1 MDPIAHH
8 YGRAAG
14 ESVGCSG
21 RRDDERRQGKM
32 CFGPSSQQKNLN
44 NILTSLIPS
53 EIAKRDTALDPL
65 AAFAKARM
73 MGGLPDFNALKDF
86 SSGTVAANS
95 APARGGV
102 IRRLAAGGLKLSDP
116 ASQGILS
123 DFDASRSRA
132 YDSNLMDLIKQN
144 EAAKQAGASNLAA
157 VGAARN
163 PIPALSLYRDSA
175 LS

>member
-1 MDPIAHH
+1 M
-8 YGRAAG
+8 
-14 ESVGCSG
+14 
-21 RRDDERRQGKM
+21 Q
-32 CFGPSSQQKNLN
+32 
-44 NILTSLIPS
+44 SLIPS

-73 MGGLPDFNALKDF
+73 TGGLPEFNQLKDF
-86 SSGTVAANS
+86 SSGTVAQNS

-102 IRRLAAGGLKLSDP
+102 IRRLAAGGLNMRDP
-116 ASQGILS
+116 SAQGVLS
-123 DFDASRSRA
+123 DFDASRARA
-132 YDSNLMDLIKQN
+132 YDSNFMNLLSQN
-144 EAAKQAGASNLAA
+144 EAAKQAGASSLAA